1 MLDIEPI
8 LFIFK
13 GYVVELYPQKCSIV
27 IYLGPVVCKTLGG
40 IIPLTFA
47 SALIIH
53 WGFPDV
59 SAGKNLSAR
68 QETQEIKVQSQ
79 GQEDTLE
86 EENDNLLQ
94 YSCLKNT
101 KERETWWAKVQR
113 VAKSDTAE

>member
-1 MLDIEPI
+1 MLDIKPI

-13 GYVVELYPQKCSIV
+13 GYIVELYPQKYSIV
-27 IYLGPVVCKTLGG
+27 IFLGPVVCKALGE

-47 SALIIH
+47 SALVIC

-59 SAGKNLSAR
+59 LAGKNLSAR
-68 QETQEIKVQSQ
+68 QETWAIRVQSQ
-79 GQEDTLE
+79 GWEDPLE

-101 KERETWWAKVQR
+101 KDRESWWATVQR
-113 VAKSDTAE
+113 VC